1 MSLTTSQASNEGVIE
16 APKEG
21 SKNTTQE
28 AESTR
33 VYTQTELDAIAAE
46 VRRKAEAKI
55 TKKYEGVDVEHYRSL
70 TQKEEELRIQQAKE
84 KGEFEKILKEQ
95 ADKANQKISTLTQE
109 LTKIKVDGTLLN
121 AASTLKAINPEQVV
135 RLVRDSVKMLE
146 SGEVEVLDPKTG
158 RTRYT
163 ESGDPMSIDGLVS
176 TFLKDNPHFVT
187 AGPAGGGSQ
196 SNTSSN
202 NAKATEVDIAKLDL
216 NDPKQRSL
224 YKELRAKKYPR
235 INV

>member
-1 MSLTTSQASNEGVIE
+1 MSQTTSQANTEGVLE

-21 SKNTTQE
+21 SKNTAQE

-33 VYTQTELDAIAAE
+33 VYTQAELDAIAAE

-55 TKKYEGVDVEHYRSL
+55 AKKYENVDVEHYRSL

-95 ADKANQKISTLTQE
+95 AEKANQKISTLTQE

-121 AASTLKAINPEQVV
+121 AASTKKAINPDQVV
-135 RLVRDSVKMLE
+135 RLVRDQVRMSE
-146 SGEVEVLDPKTG
+146 AGEVEVLDPKTG

-163 ESGDPMSIDGLVS
+163 EGGDPMSIDGLVS
-176 TFLKDNPHFVT
+176 TFLKENPHFVT

-196 SNTSSN
+196 SNTSNS
-202 NAKATEVDIAKLDL
+202 AKATEVDLAKLDL
-216 NDPKQRSL
+216 NDPKQRAL

>member
-33 VYTQTELDAIAAE
+33 VYTQVELDAIAAE

-55 TKKYEGVDVEHYRSL
+55 AKKYEGVDVEHYRSL

-95 ADKANQKISTLTQE
+95 AEKANQKISTLTQE

-135 RLVRDSVKMLE
+135 RLVRDSVKMSE

-163 ESGDPMSIDGLVS
+163 ENGDPMSIDGLVS
-176 TFLKDNPHFVT
+176 TFLKENPHFVA

-202 NAKATEVDIAKLDL
+202 AQITEVDTANLDL
-216 NDPKQRSL
+216 MDPKQRAL

-235 INV
+235 INI

>member
-1 MSLTTSQASNEGVIE
+1 
-16 APKEG
+16 
-21 SKNTTQE
+21 
-28 AESTR
+28 
-33 VYTQTELDAIAAE
+33 
-46 VRRKAEAKI
+46 
-55 TKKYEGVDVEHYRSL
+55 
-70 TQKEEELRIQQAKE
+70 
-84 KGEFEKILKEQ
+84 
-95 ADKANQKISTLTQE
+95 
-109 LTKIKVDGTLLN
+109 VDGTLLN

-176 TFLKDNPHFVT
+176 TFLKENPHFVT

-202 NAKATEVDIAKLDL
+202 AKATEVDIAKLDL
-216 NDPKQRSL
+216 NDPKQRAL